1 MNNIL
6 SEKEYQRY
14 IIDELTS
21 KNGYIERS
29 ATAYDRFFAVD
40 REMLFEFLNATQGDT
55 MSALKKVYKDK
66 LEETL
71 VNYLNSEMTK
81 AKGSLLSVLKHGIE
95 LANYKLELMYS
106 KPASCSS
113 SRY

>member
-14 IIDELTS
+14 IIDKLTS
-21 KNGYIERS
+21 KNGYIERPS
-29 ATAYDRFFAVD
+29 TAYDRFFAVD
-40 REMLFEFLNATQGDT
+40 REMLFGFLNATQGDT

-106 KPASCSS
+106 HHFRK
-113 SRY
+113 